1 MAPGLPELGLQGTG
15 FITHPL
21 SPNSFGLAGGDHP
34 RPGRPRSGTWG
45 GGSGGGETGC
55 RQRDGG
61 CAASSREALPPRQA
75 SAPHPGPTHQPP
87 VPCGAV
93 APARAPR
100 APGPTPPT
108 QPPGASARST
118 DRLAAQGLGWGR
130 RDAGGRSQEGAWRAR
145 AEWVVLR
152 PAPRTELCGRLPRR
166 CGHCSERLRDS
177 AAGDRV
183 SGELPHPRRPGLASS
198 APRAPMTR
206 HAPRAHWPAPGP
218 ARPARSLAR
227 PRPCHTP
234 GPSWP
239 GERAGCT
246 EAGGRAALPYKAGA
260 AQGRGNPAKE
270 ASPGRWARG
279 GRTWPSGTSGGS
291 PASPRQTAR
300 ERTGLREG
308 RGDGGALASPR
319 RLGPTRRPNV

>member
-1 MAPGLPELGLQGTG
+1 MGGARLRRVKRCRPDRPQRLIRGPRTNHLSLAARSPPLAP
-15 FITHPL
+15 
-21 SPNSFGLAGGDHP
+21 LAPPDP
-34 RPGRPRSGTWG
+34 RPRRSPRGPQRAAPTA
-45 GGSGGGETGC
+45 
-55 RQRDGG
+55 RQPRAGDGG
-61 CAASSREALPPRQA
+61 ARTQGAA
-75 SAPHPGPTHQPP
+75 
-87 VPCGAV
+87 
-93 APARAPR
+93 ARR
-100 APGPTPPT
+100 RRG
-108 QPPGASARST
+108 
-118 DRLAAQGLGWGR
+118 GR
-130 RDAGGRSQEGAWRAR
+130 RWQARRAR
-145 AEWVVLR
+145 AGWVVLR

-246 EAGGRAALPYKAGA
+246 EAGGSAALPYKAGA
-260 AQGRGNPAKE
+260 AQGRGNPAGE
-270 ASPGRWARG
+270 ASRGRWARG